1 MYGKIKKNNKE
12 GTFMDS
18 QNNTSNTGNAPK
30 KKKLPDY
37 TYEDIA
43 SKDVLDLLGAQNMP
57 DEQKKEIYRVMIETI
72 ESRVIARIDDELS
85 DDDAAKLKEILDKKD
100 KEGFDAFMIEKGI
113 DVTQIYTQETLAYK
127 VELIDLMKSE
137 E

>member
-1 MYGKIKKNNKE
+1 
-12 GTFMDS
+12 MDS
-18 QNNTSNTGNAPK
+18 QNDISNTGNTPK
-30 KKKLPDY
+30 KKILPDY
-37 TYEDIA
+37 TYDDI
-43 SKDVLDLLGAQNMP
+43 SNKDVLDLLGAQNMP

>member
-1 MYGKIKKNNKE
+1 
-12 GTFMDS
+12 MDS
-18 QNNTSNTGNAPK
+18 QNDISNTGSAPK
-30 KKKLPDY
+30 KKSLPDY

-43 SKDVLDLLGAQNMP
+43 NKDVLDLLGAQNMP

-85 DDDAAKLKEILDKKD
+85 DEDAAKLKEILDKKD
-100 KEGFDAFMIEKGI
+100 KEGFNAFMIEKGI